1 MLRALFLA
9 CLLALPA
16 SAEVYLTREEALKL
30 AFPNATARA
39 ERQTNFP
46 EAERAASGLPA
57 ELHWWRFER
66 DGELLGYACIDDVL
80 GKEQPI
86 TFLLATDPTLKIRSI
101 EILAYRES
109 HGGEVRRADWR
120 AQFAGK
126 DPDSPLRVG
135 RDVKNIAGATI
146 SCRNLTNGVR
156 VRLEALRRAVAR
168 AASRAATVPAVGGVA
183 GATRRCQLLMGTTL
197 AITLD
202 AVGDAR
208 SDACFQA
215 CFDEVRRLEGLYSD
229 WEPASELSLLNR
241 SGSCA
246 VGPELEQLLGLSLEV
261 SAQSQGGFDAS
272 VGPLVLLWR
281 EARRTGVL
289 PEAEAC
295 RHAAAAIGW
304 RSIELD
310 REQHR
315 ARLARAGMALDLGGI
330 GKGYA
335 LDRAAAIV
343 RARGFPRALLDFGG
357 QLLALDAPAGR
368 SGWPVE
374 ARDPRGDS
382 KPLFELE
389 LHNGS
394 LSTTSDD
401 QLGIEVGGTRYSHV
415 IDPRRGAPV
424 AGRLAAC
431 VLASEGA
438 RADAWSTALYVL
450 GAESGLPLAQRA
462 GLAALVL
469 EGDGS
474 AHETAS
480 WQPKLRERP

>member
-1 MLRALFLA
+1 MLRALILA
-9 CLLALPA
+9 SVLALPA

-30 AFPNATARA
+30 AFPNASARA
-39 ERQTNFP
+39 ERQTSFS

-57 ELHWWRFER
+57 LLHWWRFER
-66 DGELLGYACIDDVL
+66 EGELLGYACIDDVL
-80 GKEQPI
+80 GKQQPI
-86 TFLLATDPTLKIRSI
+86 TFLLATDPALKIRSI

-126 DPDSPLRVG
+126 DPDSPLRIG

-156 VRLEALRRAVAR
+156 VRLDALRRAVASDT
-168 AASRAATVPAVGGVA
+168 SRASSVPASAGVA

-197 AITLD
+197 SITLD

-208 SDACFQA
+208 SDACLQA
-215 CFDEVRRLEGLYSD
+215 SFDEVRRLESLYSD

-241 SGSCA
+241 CGACA
-246 VGPELEQLLGLSLEV
+246 VGPELEQLLGLALEV
-261 SAQSQGGFDAS
+261 SAQSQGAFDAS

-281 EARRTGVL
+281 EARRTGVQ
-289 PEAEAC
+289 PQSQAC
-295 RHAAAAIGW
+295 RNAAALIGW
-304 RSIELD
+304 KAVELD

-315 ARLARAGMALDLGGI
+315 ARLARPGMALDLGGI

-335 LDRAAAIV
+335 LDRAAAIL

-368 SGWPVE
+368 AGWPVE
-374 ARDPRGDS
+374 VRDPRGGS
-382 KPLFELE
+382 APWFELE
-389 LHNGS
+389 LRGGS

-401 QLGIEVGGTRYSHV
+401 QQSLEVGGRRFSHV
-415 IDPRRGAPV
+415 LDPRSGAPV

-431 VLASEGA
+431 VIASEAA
-438 RADAWSTALYVL
+438 RADAWSTALYVP
-450 GAESGLPLAQRA
+450 GAETGLPLAERA
-462 GLAALVL
+462 NLAARVL
-469 EGDGS
+469 EGDGT
-474 AHETAS
+474 AHESSS
-480 WQPKLRERP
+480 WQQRLRERP